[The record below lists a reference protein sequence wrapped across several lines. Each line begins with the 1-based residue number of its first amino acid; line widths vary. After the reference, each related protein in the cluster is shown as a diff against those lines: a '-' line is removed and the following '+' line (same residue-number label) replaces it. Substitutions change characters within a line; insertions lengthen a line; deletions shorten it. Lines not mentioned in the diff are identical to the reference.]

1 MTHYTATFA
10 NGKTL
15 TRKSNNGYAFAWMA
29 TWTRRDG
36 SETCDSGFSAS
47 FELAQKAAKPFLP
60 WAGVRGMSAKDRAT
74 VNQKNAEFLQG
85 CNLKIEIVPTI
96 AA

>member
-1 MTHYTATFA
+1 MTNFTATFT

-29 TWTRRDG
+29 TWTHKDG
-36 SETCDSGFSAS
+36 SETYDSGFSAS
-47 FELAQKAAKPFLP
+47 FELAQKAAKPSLP

-74 VNQKNAEFLQG
+74 VSQKNAEFLQT
-85 CNLKIEIVPTI
+85 CNLKVEIVPAV

>member
-1 MTHYTATFA
+1 MATYTATFK

-29 TWTRRDG
+29 TWTRKDG
-36 SETCDSGFSAS
+36 SETYESGFSAS
-47 FELAQKAAKPFLP
+47 FELAKKAAKPFLP
-60 WAGVRGMSAKDRAT
+60 WGCVPGMSTKDRAT
-74 VNQKNAEFLQG
+74 VNQKNAEFLQT
-85 CNLKIEIVPTI
+85 CNLKVEIVPAV

>member
-1 MTHYTATFA
+1 MATYTATFK

-29 TWTRRDG
+29 TWTEADG
-36 SETCDSGFSAS
+36 KEYSDSGFSTSA
-47 FELAQKAAKPFLP
+47 ELAAKAAKPSTPF
-60 WAGVRGMSAKDRAT
+60 GVWKGMSAKNRAIAS
-74 VNQKNAEFLQG
+74 QKNAAFLQT
-85 CNLKIEIVPTI
+85 CNLKVEITPAI